1 MSIKKFIVEKLLKA
15 NNIIDII
22 NDTKT
27 PSEKGFAFEG
37 IANILIKFNFLTDY
51 FNENY
56 NHIEGNVNN
65 GKPKYITSLKNY
77 IENNSFVSG
86 NSGGVSD
93 ITLYNKNTDTYVFI
107 TSKFF
112 KDDESKDVKSYDIQN
127 IVSVIEDNK
136 EIYKN
141 FEIYIL
147 AKDKTTILKKA
158 SNSNSSSSYISKYI
172 SNEKIIDL
180 KDLEKA
186 FQNFKEKMVSI
197 DIDSIDSI
205 FMKNQLY
212 LNLRFHQELIIR
224 KTFNEIKHKKSKNI
238 LWGCKPRSGKTYMVG
253 GLIKED
259 ESNHEKFN
267 ILVITPA
274 PTETSPQFVDD
285 LFLKFLDFRNFRI
298 HNIKSGHD
306 LDNIENNNNKNIII
320 VSKQLMQNYIDNLSK
335 VSKDSSIK
343 LKSMNTTLK
352 SFNFNYIFFD
362 ENHYGGTTDIS
373 KSIVESYRN
382 ENTVCIFLTATFFKT
397 LNNWNID
404 DYSQFFWTM
413 EDESFCKKRD
423 IKSLLKNHGN
433 YVKELI
439 EYYHKKA
446 FNDDDIFSIYEKMP
460 ELHIL
465 TSLFES
471 ARYEEIKERIKDTR
485 YGFSMDNL
493 LSLNKKLDSF
503 NHKDSVETFLQYI
516 SGSKKEQQFKNGDKS
531 IFGRIKE
538 ISLNLKSRT
547 KLCNSDFTTQLWFLP
562 FGIGNPINEVSKALK
577 EIMLNDNILK
587 KYEILI
593 LNSNADYH
601 INDIKETVQKLE
613 ITSKN
618 SETNKKDGLI
628 ILAGNMCSLGITLP
642 LCDVVMLFNNIL
654 SSDKIYQM
662 MMRSMTESLTTPKKC
677 GFVVDLNTNRV
688 LNTVLDYGIHNKELN
703 NENKL
708 KYLIENRLINI
719 DDDYFTNKTIDSN
732 KMVNKLLEIWNND
745 PVNHIKNILKRIE
758 NEIVN
763 VDNEDQKILNKLFL
777 KSTEENNGP
786 QGMVNVN
793 GEGQELPPGIIKK
806 PDPDSEPKPPNNDT
820 DSSSDDEEE
829 KLISLTKDV
838 LPFIIP
844 LICFLTIKDNNKD
857 LMQMLKSIKEN
868 PLLINVF
875 DEQNMIWWNKKIFI
889 EVIETLIK
897 NNIKENSNIFNSTI
911 LIKMTIRSL
920 IDKPDELFKFI
931 QECLKP
937 KKVEKEKFG
946 EVFTPIELIDEM
958 LDNLPNEVWS
968 NPELKWLD
976 LSNGMGNFMVKIYYR
991 LMNGLKK
998 VIPNEKQRKKH
1009 ILENML
1015 YMSEINK
1022 KNCFITKQIFDINN
1036 EYNLNIYEGDSLEMD
1051 TKKIWNV
1058 ENFNI
1063 IIGNP
1068 PYNPDISEKKS
1079 KGQVIWHFFVKK
1091 SMDLLKDKGLLLF
1104 IHPPNWRKPKHEL
1117 HDLMFNNIQ
1126 YLKIL
1131 DERSSEKFFHC
1142 KIRVD
1147 YYLLCKNNNKEY
1159 ATIIDEKN
1167 IKYEMNIKK
1176 LSYIPNYGLTIHKKI
1191 MDLGIDKIICINP
1204 RTHDTTRKF
1213 VSPSQDEEHIYKLL
1227 NTNSSKGSTYYY
1239 SSKIHPVQNKNKVM
1253 FSNGRYIYPIYDNG
1267 TLGGTQSVLYI
1278 ETENE
1283 NTGNNLINFINS
1295 NIFKFL
1301 IKTTKFNNFAI
1312 SHEFISIIGDL
1323 SKIIENINDLKINN
1337 YLKITEDEN
1346 KLINDDTNNK
1356 KNDNDNTNDNE
1367 SISSKSSKKS
1377 KEDKICCSAILKSN
1391 GLQCSSEAKYGE
1403 FCGKHKAKNIEIVK
1417 KK

>member
-1 MSIKKFIVEKLLKA
+1 MSIKKFITERLLKA
-15 NNIIDII
+15 NSVIDII
-22 NDTKT
+22 NDANTH
-27 PSEKGFAFEG
+27 SEKGFAFEG
-37 IANILIKFNFLTDY
+37 IANILIKFNFLTDF

-56 NHIEGNVNN
+56 VHIDGNVNN
-65 GKPKYITSLKNY
+65 GKPRYITSLKNY
-77 IENNSFVSG
+77 IENNSFISG

-147 AKDKTTILKKA
+147 VKDKNTILKKA
-158 SNSNSSSSYISKYI
+158 SNSNSSSNYISKYI
-172 SNEKIIDL
+172 SNDKIIDL
-180 KDLEKA
+180 TDLEKA
-186 FQNFKEKMVSI
+186 FHNFKEKMVPI
-197 DIDSIDSI
+197 DIDSIDSV

-224 KTFNEIKHKKSKNI
+224 KTFNEIKLKNSKNI

-253 GLIKED
+253 GLIKEQ
-259 ESNHEKFN
+259 EKEHTNFN

-285 LFLKFLDFRNFRI
+285 LFLKFLDFRNFKI

-306 LDNIENNNNKNIII
+306 LENIENNNNKNIII

-335 VSKDSSIK
+335 VSKDSNTK
-343 LKSMNTTLK
+343 LKSTNTTLK
-352 SFNFNYIFFD
+352 SFNFDYIFFD

-373 KSIVESYRN
+373 KSIVESYKN

-397 LNNWNID
+397 LNNWNIND
-404 DYSQFFWTM
+404 ESQFFWTM

-423 IKSLLKNHGN
+423 IKSLLKNHGTI
-433 YVKELI
+433 VMEI
-439 EYYHKKA
+439 IDYYHKKA
-446 FNDDDIFSIYEKMP
+446 MTDEDIFSIYEKMP

-471 ARYEEIKERIKDTR
+471 QRYEEIKERIQDTK

-493 LSLNKKLDSF
+493 LSLNKDLDSF

-516 SGSKKEQQFKNGDKS
+516 SGSKKEQQFKDGDKS

-538 ISLNLKSRT
+538 ISSNLKSRT
-547 KLCNSDFTTQLWFLP
+547 KLCNNDFTTQLWFLP

-577 EIMLNDNILK
+577 EIMLNDSILK

-593 LNSNADYH
+593 LNSNADNH
-601 INDIKETVQKLE
+601 VSDIKETVQKLE
-613 ITSKN
+613 KSAKA
-618 SETNKKDGLI
+618 TNKNGLI
-628 ILAGNMCSLGITLP
+628 ILVGNMCSLGITLP

-719 DDDYFTNKTIDSN
+719 DDDYFTNKIIDSN

-745 PVNHIKNILKRIE
+745 PINHIKNILKRIE

-763 VDNEDQKILNKLFL
+763 VDNDDQKTLNKFFL
-777 KSTEENNGP
+777 KSTEDNNGN
-786 QGMVNVN
+786 QGEVDVN
-793 GEGQELPPGIIKK
+793 GEGQKLPSGVEKTP
-806 PDPDSEPKPPNNDT
+806 EPKPPNNDDS
-820 DSSSDDEEE
+820 DSSSDEE

-868 PLLINVF
+868 PSLIDVF
-875 DEQNMIWWNKKIFI
+875 DEQNMIWWNKKILIDII
-889 EVIETLIK
+889 EKLIK
-897 NNIKENSNIFNSTI
+897 NNIKENSNIYNSTI

-920 IDKPDELFKFI
+920 IDKPDELLKFI

-937 KKVEKEKFG
+937 KDIEKKKFG
-946 EVFTPIELIDEM
+946 EVFTPVKLINEM
-958 LDNLPNEVWS
+958 LDKLPNEIWS
-968 NPELKWLD
+968 NPNLKWLD
-976 LSNGMGNFMVKIYYR
+976 PANGMGNFPVLIYYR
-991 LMNGLKK
+991 LMTGLKEL
-998 VIPNEKQRKKH
+998 IPNERQRKKH

-1015 YMSEINK
+1015 YMSELNK

-1036 EYNLNIYEGDSLEMD
+1036 EYNLNIYEGNSLEMN
-1051 TKKIWNV
+1051 TEELWNV
-1058 ENFNI
+1058 KKFDV

-1068 PYNPDISEKKS
+1068 PYQKNFENNNGRVGGSSLWSEFINK
-1079 KGQVIWHFFVKK
+1079 FV
-1091 SMDLLKDKGLLLF
+1091 DKLNDDKYLLF
-1104 IHPPNWRKPKHEL
+1104 ITPCSWMTGGSNKQSGNILNGVMKKNTLLYLNIEECSKY
-1117 HDLMFNNIQ
+1117 FNVG
-1126 YLKIL
+1126 
-1131 DERSSEKFFHC
+1131 STFS
-1142 KIRVD
+1142 
-1147 YYLLCKNNNKEY
+1147 YYLIKKSFEDIDFDCIVKYNKKIYNSVIKQEDFRKLNVIPKLLTNETMSIINKFESIGTNKFNFLRLRDLDSSARKERYISNGKYNVRHKVVDVRKTDWLQECMDKHKIVISMPGYIKATYDYSCGCSDATLFMYVKDEEYGKYLISLLNSKCYQYIINNYRELTGLNNH
-1159 ATIIDEKN
+1159 KN
-1167 IKYEMNIKK
+1167 INR
-1176 LSYIPNYGLTIHKKI
+1176 LS
-1191 MDLGIDKIICINP
+1191 ICP
-1204 RTHDTTRKF
+1204 
-1213 VSPSQDEEHIYKLL
+1213 
-1227 NTNSSKGSTYYY
+1227 
-1239 SSKIHPVQNKNKVM
+1239 
-1253 FSNGRYIYPIYDNG
+1253 
-1267 TLGGTQSVLYI
+1267 
-1278 ETENE
+1278 
-1283 NTGNNLINFINS
+1283 
-1295 NIFKFL
+1295 
-1301 IKTTKFNNFAI
+1301 
-1312 SHEFISIIGDL
+1312 
-1323 SKIIENINDLKINN
+1323 ENINVNDYFNLTANETAFLDSINN
-1337 YLKITEDEN
+1337 NTVDNKPDDDE
-1346 KLINDDTNNK
+1346 
-1356 KNDNDNTNDNE
+1356 
-1367 SISSKSSKKS
+1367 SVSSKSSSKSSKS
-1377 KEDKICCSAILKSN
+1377 KEDKICCSAILKS
-1391 GLQCSSEAKYGE
+1391 GLQCRCEAKFGE
-1403 FCGKHKAKNIEIVK
+1403 FCGRHKPKNIEIVK

>member
-15 NNIIDII
+15 NSVIDII
-22 NDTKT
+22 NDANT
-27 PSEKGFAFEG
+27 PSEKGFVFEG
-37 IANILIKFNFLTDY
+37 IANILIKFNFLTDF
-51 FNENY
+51 FNETY
-56 NHIEGNVNN
+56 THIEGNVNN
-65 GKPKYITSLKNY
+65 GKPKHITSLKNY

-141 FEIYIL
+141 FEILLL

-158 SNSNSSSSYISKYI
+158 SNSNSSSNYISKYI
-172 SNEKIIDL
+172 SNDKIIDL
-180 KDLEKA
+180 TDLEKA

-224 KTFNEIKHKKSKNI
+224 KTFNEIKHKNSKNI

-253 GLIKED
+253 GLIKEQ
-259 ESNHEKFN
+259 EKEHETFN
-267 ILVITPA
+267 VLVITPA

-285 LFLKFLDFRNFRI
+285 LFLKFLDFRNFKI

-306 LDNIENNNNKNIII
+306 LENIENNNNKNIII
-320 VSKQLMQNYIDNLSK
+320 VSKQLMQNYIDNLNK
-335 VSKDSSIK
+335 VSKDSNIK

-373 KSIVESYRN
+373 KSIIESYRN

-397 LNNWNID
+397 LNNWSIND
-404 DYSQFFWTM
+404 ESQFFWTM

-423 IKSLLKNHGN
+423 IESLLKNHGN
-433 YVKELI
+433 QVKELI
-439 EYYHKKA
+439 DYYHKKA
-446 FNDDDIFSIYEKMP
+446 LSIDDIFSIYEKMP

-471 ARYEEIKERIKDTR
+471 ARYEEIKERIKDTK

-493 LSLNKKLDSF
+493 LSLNKELDSF

-516 SGSKKEQQFKNGDKS
+516 SGSKKEQQFKDCDKS

-538 ISLNLKSRT
+538 ISSNLKSRT

-577 EIMLNDNILK
+577 EIMLNDSILK

-593 LNSNADYH
+593 LNSNADKH
-601 INDIKETVQKLE
+601 VTDIKETVQNLE
-613 ITSKN
+613 N
-618 SETNKKDGLI
+618 SAKDTKKHGLI

-662 MMRSMTESLTTPKKC
+662 MMRSMTESLLSPKKC

-688 LNTVLDYGIHNKELN
+688 LNTILDYGIHNKELN

-719 DDDYFTNKTIDSN
+719 DDDYFTSKIVDSK

-763 VDNEDQKILNKLFL
+763 VDNDDQKTLNKFFL
-777 KSTEENNGP
+777 KSTDDNNGD
-786 QGMVNVN
+786 QGKVK
-793 GEGQELPPGIIKK
+793 GKELPSGVKKIKEPK
-806 PDPDSEPKPPNNDT
+806 PPSSDPDSET
-820 DSSSDDEEE
+820 DEETE
-829 KLISLTKDV
+829 LISLTKDV

-857 LMQMLKSIKEN
+857 LMEMLKSIKDN
-868 PLLINVF
+868 PSLMDVF
-875 DEQNMIWWNKKIFI
+875 DEQNMVWWNKKILI
-889 EVIETLIK
+889 EIIEKLIK
-897 NNIKENSNIFNSTI
+897 NNIKENSNIYNSTI

-920 IDKPDELFKFI
+920 IDKPEELLKFI

-937 KKVEKEKFG
+937 KDVEKKKFG
-946 EVFTPIELIDEM
+946 EVFTPVKLINEM
-958 LDNLPNEVWS
+958 LDKLPIEVWS
-968 NPELKWLD
+968 NPNLKWLD
-976 LSNGMGNFMVKIYYR
+976 PANGMGNFPITIYYR
-991 LMNGLKK
+991 LMNGLKES
-998 VIPNEKQRKKH
+998 IPNDKQRKKH

-1015 YMSEINK
+1015 YMSELNK

-1036 EYNLNIYEGDSLEMD
+1036 EYNLNIYEGNSLEMD
-1051 TKKIWNV
+1051 TEKIWNV
-1058 ENFNI
+1058 EKFDI
-1063 IIGNP
+1063 IVGNP
-1068 PYNPDISEKKS
+1068 PYQKNFENNNGRVGGSSLWSEFINKF
-1079 KGQVIWHFFVKK
+1079 I
-1091 SMDLLKDKGLLLF
+1091 DKLNDNKYLLF
-1104 IHPPNWRKPKHEL
+1104 ITPCSWMTGGSNKQSGNILNGVMKKNTLLYLNIEECSKY
-1117 HDLMFNNIQ
+1117 FNVG
-1126 YLKIL
+1126 
-1131 DERSSEKFFHC
+1131 STFS
-1142 KIRVD
+1142 
-1147 YYLLCKNNNKEY
+1147 YYL
-1159 ATIIDEKN
+1159 
-1167 IKYEMNIKK
+1167 IKK
-1176 LSYIPNYGLTIHKKI
+1176 SFENINFDCVVKYNKKI
-1191 MDLGIDKIICINP
+1191 YNSVIKQEDF
-1204 RTHDTTRKF
+1204 RKLN
-1213 VSPSQDEEHIYKLL
+1213 VIPKLL
-1227 NTNSSKGSTYYY
+1227 NNETISIINKFESIGNDKFNFLRLYDLDIRQTKRYSFDGKYNVRHKVVDIRKTDWEQECMDKHKIVISMPGYIKATYDYSCGCSDATLFMYVKNEEYGNYLINLLNSKYYQY
-1239 SSKIHPVQNKNKVM
+1239 IINNYRELTGLNNHKNINRLSICPQNKN
-1253 FSNGRYIYPIYDNG
+1253 
-1267 TLGGTQSVLYI
+1267 
-1278 ETENE
+1278 
-1283 NTGNNLINFINS
+1283 
-1295 NIFKFL
+1295 
-1301 IKTTKFNNFAI
+1301 
-1312 SHEFISIIGDL
+1312 
-1323 SKIIENINDLKINN
+1323 INN
-1337 YLKITEDEN
+1337 YFNLTVEEIIFLDS
-1346 KLINDDTNNK
+1346 INNNT
-1356 KNDNDNTNDNE
+1356 DNDKPENIPDDK
-1367 SISSKSSKKS
+1367 SVSSKSSTKS
-1377 KEDKICCSAILKSN
+1377 KEDKICCSAVVKSTGLK
-1391 GLQCSSEAKYGE
+1391 CSSEAKFGE
-1403 FCGKHKAKNIEIVK
+1403 FCGRHKPKNIEILK

>member
-15 NNIIDII
+15 NSVIDII
-22 NDTKT
+22 NDANT

-37 IANILIKFNFLTDY
+37 IANILIKFNFLTDF

-56 NHIEGNVNN
+56 THIEGNVNN
-65 GKPKYITSLKNY
+65 GKPKHITSLKNY
-77 IENNSFVSG
+77 IENNSFISG

-141 FEIYIL
+141 FEIYVL
-147 AKDKTTILKKA
+147 AKDKTTILKKV
-158 SNSNSSSSYISKYI
+158 SNSNSSSNYISKYI
-172 SNEKIIDL
+172 SDEKIIDL

-205 FMKNQLY
+205 FMNNQLY

-224 KTFNEIKHKKSKNI
+224 KTFNEIKVKKSKNI

-259 ESNHEKFN
+259 ESNYENFN

-285 LFLKFLDFRNFRI
+285 LFLKFLDFRNFKI

-306 LDNIENNNNKNIII
+306 LDNIENNNKKNIII

-335 VSKDSSIK
+335 VSKDSNIK

-397 LNNWNID
+397 LNNWSITD
-404 DYSQFFWTM
+404 ESQFFWTM
-413 EDESFCKKRD
+413 EDESFCKNRD
-423 IKSLLKNHGN
+423 IESLLKNHGN
-433 YVKELI
+433 QVKELI
-439 EYYHKKA
+439 NYYDKKA
-446 FNDDDIFSIYEKMP
+446 LSIDDIFSIYEKMP

-471 ARYEEIKERIKDTR
+471 ERYEEIKERIKDTK

-493 LSLNKKLDSF
+493 LSLNKELDSF

-516 SGSKKEQQFKNGDKS
+516 TGSKKEQQYKDGDKS

-538 ISLNLKSRT
+538 ISSNLKSRT

-562 FGIGNPINEVSKALK
+562 FGIGNPINEVSNALK
-577 EIMLNDNILK
+577 EIMLNDSILK

-593 LNSNADYH
+593 LNSNADKPVK
-601 INDIKETVQKLE
+601 DIKETIHKLE
-613 ITSKN
+613 TISK
-618 SETNKKDGLI
+618 TNKKDGLI
-628 ILAGNMCSLGITLP
+628 ILVGNMCSLGITLP
-642 LCDVVMLFNNIL
+642 LCDIVMLFNNIL

-708 KYLIENRLINI
+708 NYLIKNRLINI
-719 DDDYFTNKTIDSN
+719 DDDYFKNKVIDS
-732 KMVNKLLEIWNND
+732 KKLVNKLLEIWNND

-763 VDNEDQKILNKLFL
+763 LDNEDQKILNKFFL
-777 KSTEENNGP
+777 KSTDDKNGNKGEV
-786 QGMVNVN
+786 GM
-793 GEGQELPPGIIKK
+793 GDGKELPSGIEKIK
-806 PDPDSEPKPPNNDT
+806 EPKPPNSDT
-820 DSSSDDEEE
+820 ESSSDDEE
-829 KLISLTKDV
+829 LISLTKDV

-868 PLLINVF
+868 PSLTDVF
-875 DEQNMIWWNKKIFI
+875 DQQNIVWWNKKILI
-889 EVIETLIK
+889 DVIENLIK
-897 NNIKENSNIFNSTI
+897 NNIKENSNIYNSTI

-920 IDKPDELFKFI
+920 IDKPEELLKFI

-937 KKVEKEKFG
+937 KYIEKKKFG
-946 EVFTPIELIDEM
+946 EVFTPVKLINEM
-958 LDNLPNEVWS
+958 LDKLPVEVWS
-968 NPELKWLD
+968 NPDLKWLD
-976 LSNGMGNFMVKIYYR
+976 PANGMGNFPVLIYYR
-991 LMNGLKK
+991 LMTGLKEL
-998 VIPNEKQRKKH
+998 IPNDKQRKKH

-1015 YMSEINK
+1015 YMSELNK

-1036 EYNLNIYEGDSLEMD
+1036 EYNLNIFEGDSLEMD
-1051 TKKIWNV
+1051 TKKIWNI
-1058 ENFNI
+1058 EKFDI
-1063 IIGNP
+1063 IVGNP
-1068 PYNPDISEKKS
+1068 PY
-1079 KGQVIWHFFVKK
+1079 
-1091 SMDLLKDKGLLLF
+1091 
-1104 IHPPNWRKPKHEL
+1104 
-1117 HDLMFNNIQ
+1117 
-1126 YLKIL
+1126 
-1131 DERSSEKFFHC
+1131 
-1142 KIRVD
+1142 
-1147 YYLLCKNNNKEY
+1147 
-1159 ATIIDEKN
+1159 
-1167 IKYEMNIKK
+1167 
-1176 LSYIPNYGLTIHKKI
+1176 
-1191 MDLGIDKIICINP
+1191 
-1204 RTHDTTRKF
+1204 
-1213 VSPSQDEEHIYKLL
+1213 QD
-1227 NTNSSKGSTYYY
+1227 
-1239 SSKIHPVQNKNKVM
+1239 
-1253 FSNGRYIYPIYDNG
+1253 
-1267 TLGGTQSVLYI
+1267 
-1278 ETENE
+1278 
-1283 NTGNNLINFINS
+1283 NTGNKGNKLYTKFVELSINNLLKEGGYLLFVHPSLWRQFEHKLGDLMKSKQIIYLEIHNESDGQKVFSASTRYDWYLIQNINYEYNTCIKDEKGLIYNINISKMKFIPNSEFDVMLNLISSETKVNILHSESSYEPRKEWMNSIETKDFKYKCVYSINRQNIPTFKYSSINNKGHFDIPKVIWGGGATGFILDIDGKYGMTQWASAITDDIS
-1295 NIFKFL
+1295 NLHL
-1301 IKTTKFNNFAI
+1301 IKKALESNF
-1312 SHEFISIIGDL
+1312 F
-1323 SKIIENINDLKINN
+1323 SKIIKSISVSKQEINYKILREFNKN
-1337 YLKITEDEN
+1337 FYEYILSNETE
-1346 KLINDDTNNK
+1346 
-1356 KNDNDNTNDNE
+1356 NDNE
-1367 SISSKSSKKS
+1367 SVSSTKSNSSTKT
-1377 KEDKICCSAILKSN
+1377 KENKICCSSVVKSTGLKCN
-1391 GLQCSSEAKYGE
+1391 NEAKFGE
-1403 FCGKHKAKNIEIVK
+1403 FCGRHKPKNIEIVK

>member
-15 NNIIDII
+15 NSVIDII
-22 NDTKT
+22 NDSNT

-37 IANILIKFNFLTDY
+37 IANILIKFNFLTDF

-56 NHIEGNVNN
+56 THIDGNVNN
-65 GKPKYITSLKNY
+65 GTPRHITSLKNY
-77 IENNSFVSG
+77 IENNSFISG

-141 FEIYIL
+141 FEIYVL
-147 AKDKTTILKKA
+147 AKDKNTIMKKA
-158 SNSNSSSSYISKYI
+158 SNSNSSSNYISKYI
-172 SNEKIIDL
+172 SNEKIIDI

-186 FQNFKEKMVSI
+186 FQNFKEKMLLI

-205 FMKNQLY
+205 FMNNQLY

-224 KTFNEIKHKKSKNI
+224 KTFNEIKLRNSKNI

-253 GLIKED
+253 GLIKEQ
-259 ESNHEKFN
+259 EQEQEHEHTIFN

-285 LFLKFLDFRNFRI
+285 LFLKFLDFRNFKI
-298 HNIKSGHD
+298 HNIKSGKD
-306 LDNIENNNNKNIII
+306 LENIENNNNKNIII
-320 VSKQLMQNYIDNLSK
+320 VSKQLMQNYIDK
-335 VSKDSSIK
+335 VSKDSNTK

-397 LNNWNID
+397 LNNWNIND
-404 DYSQFFWTM
+404 ESQFFWTM

-423 IKSLLKNHGN
+423 IESLLKNHGSQ
-433 YVKELI
+433 VKELI
-439 EYYHKKA
+439 DYYHKKA
-446 FNDDDIFSIYEKMP
+446 LSIDDIFSIYEKMP

-471 ARYEEIKERIKDTR
+471 ARYEEIKERIKDTK

-493 LSLNKKLDSF
+493 LSLNKELNSF
-503 NHKDSVETFLQYI
+503 NHKDAVETFLQYI
-516 SGSKKEQQFKNGDKS
+516 SGSKKEQQFKDGDKS

-538 ISLNLKSRT
+538 ISSNLKSRT

-562 FGIGNPINEVSKALK
+562 FGIGNPINEVSNALK
-577 EIMLNDNILK
+577 EIMLNDNTLK
-587 KYEILI
+587 NYEILI
-593 LNSNADYH
+593 LNSNADHH
-601 INDIKETVQKLE
+601 INDIKETVKKLE
-613 ITSKN
+613 ITAK
-618 SETNKKDGLI
+618 TNKKHGLI

-642 LCDVVMLFNNIL
+642 LCDVVILLNNIL

-688 LNTVLDYGIHNKELN
+688 LNTILDYGIHNKELN

-719 DDDYFTNKTIDSN
+719 DDDYFTNKIIDSN
-732 KMVNKLLEIWNND
+732 KMVHKLLEIWNND
-745 PVNHIKNILKRIE
+745 PVNHIKNILKRIQ

-763 VDNEDQKILNKLFL
+763 VDNDDQKTLNKFFL
-777 KSTEENNGP
+777 KSTEANNGSK
-786 QGMVNVN
+786 GELGVN
-793 GEGQELPPGIIKK
+793 GEEQELQSGVKK
-806 PDPDSEPKPPNNDT
+806 TPEPKPPNSDT
-820 DSSSDDEEE
+820 DSSSDDEES

-857 LMQMLKSIKEN
+857 LMQMLKSIKDN
-868 PLLINVF
+868 PSLMDIF
-875 DEQNMIWWNKKIFI
+875 DEQNIVWWNKKILIGII
-889 EVIETLIK
+889 EKLIK
-897 NNIKENSNIFNSTI
+897 NNIKENSNIYNSTI

-920 IDKPDELFKFI
+920 IDKPEELLKFI

-937 KKVEKEKFG
+937 KDIEKKKFG
-946 EVFTPIELIDEM
+946 EVFTPVKLINEM
-958 LDNLPNEVWS
+958 LDKLPIEVWS
-968 NPELKWLD
+968 NPDLKWFD
-976 LSNGMGNFMVKIYYR
+976 PANGMGNFPVLIYYR
-991 LMNGLKK
+991 LMTSLKES
-998 VIPNEKQRKKH
+998 IPNEKQRKKH

-1015 YMSEINK
+1015 YMSELNK

-1036 EYNLNIYEGDSLEMD
+1036 EYNLNIFEGNSLEID

-1058 ENFNI
+1058 ENFDI
-1063 IIGNP
+1063 IVGNP
-1068 PYNPDISEKKS
+1068 PYQDDSGN
-1079 KGQVIWHFFVKK
+1079 KGKGHTLWTKFIELALNKLLKINGYLVFIHPSVWRQIEHPY
-1091 SMDLLKDKGLLLF
+1091 LNILKDKQLLYLE
-1104 IHPPNWRKPKHEL
+1104 IHNADDGMKTFRCATRYDWYVLCNKKYETKTIIK
-1117 HDLMFNNIQ
+1117 DEDGKINNIN
-1126 YLKIL
+1126 LLEWDFIPNMMF
-1131 DERSSEKFFHC
+1131 DEIKSLIKFSEKTDVW
-1142 KIRVD
+1142 R
-1147 YYLLCKNNNKEY
+1147 YRTLYSTEN
-1159 ATIIDEKN
+1159 
-1167 IKYEMNIKK
+1167 KK
-1176 LSYIPNYGLTIHKKI
+1176 L
-1191 MDLGIDKIICINP
+1191 
-1204 RTHDTTRKF
+1204 
-1213 VSPSQDEEHIYKLL
+1213 V
-1227 NTNSSKGSTYYY
+1227 
-1239 SSKIHPVQNKNKVM
+1239 SKIKDDDFKFPLVYTINKKNEITFRYTNDNTKGQFGKTKFI
-1253 FSNGRYIYPIYDNG
+1253 FSNGAGFHSDFNGELGLTEWAYCIYDKPEN
-1267 TLGGTQSVLYI
+1267 LQKI
-1278 ETENE
+1278 EKAFRNKNFNKIKSAIQLDSSTYNIKIMKLFRKDFYDYYQEQND
-1283 NTGNNLINFINS
+1283 NNN
-1295 NIFKFL
+1295 
-1301 IKTTKFNNFAI
+1301 
-1312 SHEFISIIGDL
+1312 
-1323 SKIIENINDLKINN
+1323 
-1337 YLKITEDEN
+1337 
-1346 KLINDDTNNK
+1346 NDDDK
-1356 KNDNDNTNDNE
+1356 
-1367 SISSKSSKKS
+1367 SISSKSSTQS
-1377 KEDKICCSAILKSN
+1377 KGDKICCSSTLKS
-1391 GLQCSSEAKYGE
+1391 GLQCSYEAKFGE
-1403 FCGKHKAKNIEIVK
+1403 FCGRHKPKNIEIIK